1 MQALEIFDTAN
12 ESELFERIGSDLVK
26 LCKNQNEIA
35 IEFSNDAKNFCWP
48 SLEDYFKNIQTKN
61 FMISPQLN

>member
-1 MQALEIFDTAN
+1 MQALEIFDTEN

-35 IEFSNDAKNFCWP
+35 IEFSNDAKNFC
-48 SLEDYFKNIQTKN
+48 
-61 FMISPQLN
+61 